1 MTLNGKKK
9 SLQSVILVEKKIPT
23 NSNPEKKKKKKK
35 SYSEV
40 APPSFSTPTKIE
52 WSVPNS
58 IQKQI
63 VEYNIKS
70 KYPEEYSIVDK
81 VGSEKPLASKSCFA

>member
-1 MTLNGKKK
+1 MLFWW
-9 SLQSVILVEKKIPT
+9 KKIPK
-23 NSNPEKKKKKKK
+23 NSNPKKKKKKK
-35 SYSEV
+35 IILRSC
-40 APPSFSTPTKIE
+40 PTPFSTPTKIK

>member
-1 MTLNGKKK
+1 MVKKILAECYFGEK
-9 SLQSVILVEKKIPT
+9 KFLQIVIL
-23 NSNPEKKKKKKK
+23 KKKKKKK
-35 SYSEV
+35 KNHTQKL
-40 APPSFSTPTKIE
+40 PPPPFSTPTKIK

>member
-1 MTLNGKKK
+1 MVKKNPCRV
-9 SLQSVILVEKKIPT
+9 LFWWKKIPT
-23 NSNPEKKKKKKK
+23 NRNLEKKKKKNHTQKLP
-35 SYSEV
+35 
-40 APPSFSTPTKIE
+40 PPSFSTPTKIK

>member
-1 MTLNGKKK
+1 MVKKNPCRV
-9 SLQSVILVEKKIPT
+9 LFWWKKIPT
-23 NSNPEKKKKKKK
+23 NSNPEKKKKKKIILR
-35 SYSEV
+35 SCPP
-40 APPSFSTPTKIE
+40 PPSFSTPTKNE

>member
-9 SLQSVILVEKKIPT
+9 SLQSVILVEKKFLQIVILK
-23 NSNPEKKKKKKK
+23 KKKKKKK

-40 APPSFSTPTKIE
+40 APPPSFSTPTKIK

-63 VEYNIKS
+63 VEYNMVNILKNTRSSIK
-70 KYPEEYSIVDK
+70 
-81 VGSEKPLASKSCFA
+81 

>member
-1 MTLNGKKK
+1 MVKKNPCRVLFWWKKK
-9 SLQSVILVEKKIPT
+9 FLQIVIL
-23 NSNPEKKKKKKK
+23 KKKKKKK

-40 APPSFSTPTKIE
+40 APPPSFSTPTKIE

>member
-9 SLQSVILVEKKIPT
+9 SLQSVILVKKKFLQIVMW
-23 NSNPEKKKKKKK
+23 KKKKNHTQKL
-35 SYSEV
+35 
-40 APPSFSTPTKIE
+40 PPPPPFSTPTKIK

-70 KYPEEYSIVDK
+70 EYPEEYSIVDK

>member
-9 SLQSVILVEKKIPT
+9 ILAECYFGEKKFLQIVIL
-23 NSNPEKKKKKKK
+23 KKKKNHTQKL
-35 SYSEV
+35 
-40 APPSFSTPTKIE
+40 PPPPFSTPTKIK

-70 KYPEEYSIVDK
+70 EYPEEYSIVDK